1 MNIVKKQ
8 ASEESTIIQATLK
21 KAVANALEKKRRLGQ
36 YMVAWENG
44 QLIYKG
50 DDAPQVLQKRD
61 DQISK

>member
-36 YMVAWENG
+36 YSVVWENN
-44 QLIYKG
+44 QLTYKG
-50 DDAPQVLQKRD
+50 DEAPQITQK
-61 DQISK
+61 

>member
-36 YMVAWENG
+36 YSVVWENN
-44 QLIYKG
+44 QLTYKG
-50 DDAPQVLQKRD
+50 DDAPQITQK
-61 DQISK
+61 